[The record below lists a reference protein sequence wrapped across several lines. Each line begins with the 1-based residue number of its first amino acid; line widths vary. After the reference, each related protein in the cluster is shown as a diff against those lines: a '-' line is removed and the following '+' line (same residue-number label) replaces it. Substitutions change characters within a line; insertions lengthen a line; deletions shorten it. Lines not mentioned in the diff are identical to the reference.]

1 MKAIRVHEQGD
12 VSKLQLEQIPTPNPG
27 PGEAR
32 VKLSHAGLNF
42 IDVYQRN
49 GTYTIP
55 LPSTLGM
62 EGAGEI
68 DALGPRDGVA
78 NLEIGL
84 SLGVRVAFAMHLG
97 SYAEYAIIPTSELIP
112 IPDGVSN
119 NLAAAVML
127 QGATAHYLAKS
138 TFKLSPGHTC
148 LVHAA
153 AGGVGLLLVQIAK
166 KCGARVIGTVSSDE
180 KAALAK
186 AAGAD
191 EIILYTETDFELE
204 VLRLTDGHKL
214 DVIYDSVGQ
223 TTFLKGLNVLKPR
236 GMMVL
241 YGASSGPVEP
251 FSPQL
256 LNQKGSL
263 FVTRPTL
270 AHHMLTREE
279 LLWRI
284 GDLFTWIA
292 NGELDVRID
301 QTFKL
306 EEIAQAHEYIESRAS
321 KGKILLEVS

>member
-12 VSKLQLEQIPTPNPG
+12 VSKLQLEQIPMPIPG

-49 GTYTIP
+49 GTYKIP

-62 EGAGEI
+62 EGAGAI
-68 DALGPRDGVA
+68 DALGPREGVGD
-78 NLEIGL
+78 LEPGL
-84 SLGVRVAFAMHLG
+84 SLDARVAYPSHLG
-97 SYAEYAIIPTSELIP
+97 SYAEYAIIQTSELVP
-112 IPDGVSN
+112 IPDGVTN
-119 NLAAAVML
+119 ALAAVML

-138 TFKLSPGHTC
+138 TFKLEPGHTC

-180 KAALAK
+180 KAQLAK
-186 AAGAD
+186 AAGA
-191 EIILYTETDFELE
+191 ETIMYTQTDFELE

-223 TTFLKGLNVLKPR
+223 TTFLKGLNILKPR

-241 YGASSGPVEP
+241 YGASSGPVEA
-251 FSPQL
+251 FNPQI

-263 FVTRPTL
+263 FVTRPAL
-270 AHHMLTREE
+270 GHHLLDRNE
-279 LLWRI
+279 LMWRI
-284 GDLFTWIA
+284 GDLFNWIA

-301 QTFKL
+301 RTFKL
-306 EEIAQAHEYIESRAS
+306 EEAAQAHEYIEARST
-321 KGKILLEVS
+321 KGKVLLEI

>member
-12 VSKLQLEQIPTPNPG
+12 VSNLKLEQIPTPIPG

-49 GTYTIP
+49 GTYKIP

-62 EGAGEI
+62 EGAGAI
-68 DALGPRDGVA
+68 DALGPRDGVGD
-78 NLEIGL
+78 LEPGL
-84 SLGVRVAFAMHLG
+84 SLGARVAYPSHLG
-97 SYAEYAIIPTSELIP
+97 AYAEYAIVQTSELVP
-112 IPDGVSN
+112 VPDGVTN
-119 NLAAAVML
+119 ALAAAVML
-127 QGATAHYLAKS
+127 QGATAHYLTKS

-166 KCGARVIGTVSSDE
+166 KCGARVIGTVSSEE

-191 EIILYTETDFELE
+191 EIIMYTQSDFELE

-223 TTFLKGLNVLKPR
+223 TTFLKGLNILKPR

-241 YGASSGPVEP
+241 YGASSGPVEA
-251 FSPQL
+251 FNPQL

-263 FVTRPTL
+263 FVTRPAL
-270 AHHMLTREE
+270 GHYLLDRQE

-284 GDLFTWIA
+284 GDLFAWIA

-301 QTFKL
+301 RTFKL
-306 EEIAQAHEYIESRAS
+306 EEAAQAHEYIEARAT
-321 KGKILLEVS
+321 KGKVLLEI

>member
-12 VSKLQLEQIPTPNPG
+12 VSKLQLDQIHTPIPG

-32 VKLSHAGLNF
+32 VRLSHAGLNF

-49 GTYTIP
+49 GTYKIP

-68 DALGPRDGVA
+68 DALGPRDGVGD
-78 NLEIGL
+78 LEPGL
-84 SLGVRVAFAMHLG
+84 SLGARVAYPSHLG
-97 SYAEYAIIPTSELIP
+97 AYAEYAIVQTSELVP
-112 IPDGVSN
+112 IPDGVTN
-119 NLAAAVML
+119 ALAAAVML

-138 TFKLSPGHTC
+138 TFKLELGHTC

-166 KCGARVIGTVSSDE
+166 KSGARVIGTVSSDE

-191 EIILYTETDFELE
+191 EIIMYTQTDFELE

-241 YGASSGPVEP
+241 YGASSGQVDPINL
-251 FSPQL
+251 QL
-256 LNQKGSL
+256 LSQKGSL

-270 AHHMLTREE
+270 GHHLLDRQE
-279 LLWRI
+279 LMWRI
-284 GDLFTWIA
+284 GDLFNWIA
-292 NGELDVRID
+292 SGELDVRID
-301 QTFKL
+301 RTFKL
-306 EEIAQAHEYIESRAS
+306 EEAAQAHEYIEARAT
-321 KGKILLEVS
+321 KGKVLLEI

>member
-1 MKAIRVHEQGD
+1 MKAIRVHGQGD
-12 VSKLQLEQIPTPNPG
+12 VSKLQLEQIPMPIPG

-32 VKLSHAGLNF
+32 VNLSHAGLNF

-49 GTYTIP
+49 GTYKIP

-62 EGAGEI
+62 EGAGAI
-68 DALGPRDGVA
+68 DELGPREGVGD
-78 NLEIGL
+78 LEPGL
-84 SLGVRVAFAMHLG
+84 SLGARVAYPSHLG
-97 SYAEYAIIPTSELIP
+97 SYAEYAIVQTSELVP
-112 IPDGVSN
+112 IPDGVTN
-119 NLAAAVML
+119 ALAAAVML

-138 TFKLSPGHTC
+138 TFKLEPGQTC

-191 EIILYTETDFELE
+191 EIILYTQTDFELE
-204 VLRLTDGHKL
+204 ALRLTDGHKL

-223 TTFLKGLNVLKPR
+223 TTFLKGLNILKPR

-241 YGASSGPVEP
+241 YGASSGPVEA
-251 FSPQL
+251 FNPQL

-263 FVTRPTL
+263 FVTRPAL
-270 AHHMLTREE
+270 GHYLLDRNE
-279 LLWRI
+279 LMWRI
-284 GDLFTWIA
+284 GDLFNWIA

-301 QTFKL
+301 RTFKL
-306 EEIAQAHEYIESRAS
+306 EEVAQAHEYIEARST
-321 KGKILLEVS
+321 KGKVLLEI

>member
-1 MKAIRVHEQGD
+1 MKAIRVHTQGD
-12 VSKLQLEQIPTPNPG
+12 VSKLQLDQVPTPTPG

-49 GTYTIP
+49 GTYKIP

-68 DALGPRDGVA
+68 DALGPRDGVGD
-78 NLEIGL
+78 LEPGL
-84 SLGVRVAFAMHLG
+84 KLGARVAYPSHLG
-97 SYAEYAIIPTSELIP
+97 AYAECAIVQTSELVP
-112 IPDGVSN
+112 IPEGVTN
-119 NLAAAVML
+119 ALAAAVML

-138 TFKLSPGHTC
+138 TFKLQAGHTC

-166 KCGARVIGTVSSDE
+166 KCGARVIGTVSNDE
-180 KAALAK
+180 KAQLAK

-191 EIILYTETDFELE
+191 EIITYTQTDFELE

-214 DVIYDSVGQ
+214 DVVYDSVGQ

-251 FSPQL
+251 FNPQL

-263 FVTRPTL
+263 FLTRPAL
-270 AHHMLTREE
+270 GHHLLDRQE
-279 LLWRI
+279 LMWRI
-284 GDLFTWIA
+284 GDLFNWIA
-292 NGELDVRID
+292 DGELDVRID
-301 QTFKL
+301 RTFKL
-306 EEIAQAHEYIESRAS
+306 EEAAQAHEYIEGRGT
-321 KGKILLEVS
+321 KGKVLLEI

>member
-12 VSKLQLEQIPTPNPG
+12 VSRLQLEQIPTPIPG

-49 GTYTIP
+49 GTYKIP

-62 EGAGEI
+62 EGAGAI
-68 DALGPRDGVA
+68 DALGPREGVGD
-78 NLEIGL
+78 LEPGL
-84 SLGVRVAFAMHLG
+84 GLDARVAYPSHLG
-97 SYAEYAIIPTSELIP
+97 SYAEYAIVQTSELVP
-112 IPDGVSN
+112 IPEGVTN
-119 NLAAAVML
+119 ALAAAVML

-138 TFKLSPGHTC
+138 TFKLEPGQTC

-191 EIILYTETDFELE
+191 EIILYTQTDFELE
-204 VLRLTDGHKL
+204 ALRLTDGHKL

-223 TTFLKGLNVLKPR
+223 TTFLKGLNILKPR

-241 YGASSGPVEP
+241 YGASSGPVEA
-251 FSPQL
+251 FNPQV

-263 FVTRPTL
+263 FVTRPAL
-270 AHHMLTREE
+270 GHYLLDRQE

-284 GDLFTWIA
+284 GDLFNWIA

-306 EEIAQAHEYIESRAS
+306 EEAAQAHNYIEARAT
-321 KGKILLEVS
+321 KGKVLLEI

>member
-1 MKAIRVHEQGD
+1 MKAIQVHEQGD
-12 VSKLQLEQIPTPNPG
+12 VSKLQLEQIPTPIPG

-49 GTYTIP
+49 GTYKIP
-55 LPSTLGM
+55 LPTTLGM

-68 DALGPRDGVA
+68 DALGPRDGVGD
-78 NLEIGL
+78 LEAGL
-84 SLGVRVAFAMHLG
+84 GLGARVAYPSHLG
-97 SYAEYAIIPTSELIP
+97 AYAEYAIIQTSELVP
-112 IPDGVSN
+112 IPEGVTN
-119 NLAAAVML
+119 DLAAAVML

-138 TFKLSPGHTC
+138 TFKLEAGQTC
-148 LVHAA
+148 LIHAA

-166 KCGARVIGTVSSDE
+166 KCGARVLGTVSSDE
-180 KAALAK
+180 KAQLAK

-191 EIILYTETDFELE
+191 EIIMYTQTDFELE

-241 YGASSGPVEP
+241 YGASSGQVDPINL
-251 FSPQL
+251 QL
-256 LNQKGSL
+256 LSQKGSL

-270 AHHMLTREE
+270 GHHLLDRNE
-279 LLWRI
+279 LMWRI
-284 GDLFTWIA
+284 GDLFNWIA
-292 NGELDVRID
+292 NKELDVRID
-301 QTFKL
+301 RTFKL
-306 EEIAQAHEYIESRAS
+306 EEAALAHEYIEARNT
-321 KGKILLEVS
+321 KGKVLLEI

>member
-1 MKAIRVHEQGD
+1 MKAMRVHEQGD
-12 VSKLQLEQIPTPNPG
+12 ISNLKLEQIPTPIPG

-49 GTYTIP
+49 GTYKIP

-68 DALGPRDGVA
+68 DALGPRDGVGE
-78 NLEIGL
+78 LEPGL
-84 SLGVRVAFAMHLG
+84 SLGARVAYPSHLG
-97 SYAEYAIIPTSELIP
+97 AYAEYAIVQTSELVP
-112 IPDGVSN
+112 IPEGVTN
-119 NLAAAVML
+119 ALAAAVML

-138 TFKLSPGHTC
+138 TFKLEPGHTC

-166 KCGARVIGTVSSDE
+166 KSGARVIGTVSSNE

-191 EIILYTETDFELE
+191 EIIMYTQTDFELE
-204 VLRLTDGHKL
+204 ALRLTDGHKL

-223 TTFLKGLNVLKPR
+223 TTFLKGLNILKPR

-241 YGASSGPVEP
+241 YGASSGQVEP
-251 FSPQL
+251 IDPQL
-256 LNQKGSL
+256 LSQKGSL

-270 AHHMLTREE
+270 GHHLFDRQE
-279 LLWRI
+279 LMWRI
-284 GDLFTWIA
+284 GDLFNWIA

-301 QTFKL
+301 RTFKL
-306 EEIAQAHEYIESRAS
+306 EEAALAHEYIEARAT
-321 KGKILLEVS
+321 KGKVLLEI

>member
-1 MKAIRVHEQGD
+1 MKAIRVHQQGD
-12 VSKLQLEQIPTPNPG
+12 VSNLKLEQIPTPIPG

-32 VKLSHAGLNF
+32 IKLSHAGLNF

-49 GTYTIP
+49 GTYKIP

-62 EGAGEI
+62 EGAGAI
-68 DALGPRDGVA
+68 DALGPRDGVGD
-78 NLEIGL
+78 LEPGL
-84 SLGVRVAFAMHLG
+84 SLGARVAYPSHLG
-97 SYAEYAIIPTSELIP
+97 AYAEYAIIQTSELVP
-112 IPDGVSN
+112 ISEGVTN
-119 NLAAAVML
+119 ALAAAVML

-138 TFKLSPGHTC
+138 TFKLEPGHTC

-191 EIILYTETDFELE
+191 EIIMYTQSDFELE
-204 VLRLTDGHKL
+204 VLRLTDGHRL

-241 YGASSGPVEP
+241 YGASSGPVEA
-251 FSPQL
+251 FNPQL

-263 FVTRPTL
+263 FVTRPAL
-270 AHHMLTREE
+270 GHHLLDRNE
-279 LLWRI
+279 LMWRI
-284 GDLFTWIA
+284 GDLFNWIA
-292 NGELDVRID
+292 KGELDVRID
-301 QTFKL
+301 RTFKL
-306 EEIAQAHEYIESRAS
+306 EEAAQAHEYIEARGT
-321 KGKILLEVS
+321 KGKVLLEI

>member
-12 VSKLQLEQIPTPNPG
+12 VSKLQLEQIPTPIPG

-49 GTYTIP
+49 GTYKIP

-62 EGAGEI
+62 EGAGAI
-68 DALGPRDGVA
+68 DALGPREGVGD
-78 NLEIGL
+78 LEPGL
-84 SLGVRVAFAMHLG
+84 SLGARVAYPSHLG
-97 SYAEYAIIPTSELIP
+97 SYAEYAIVQTSELVP
-112 IPDGVSN
+112 IPDGVTN
-119 NLAAAVML
+119 ALAAAVML

-138 TFKLSPGHTC
+138 TFKLEPGHTC

-180 KAALAK
+180 KAQLAK
-186 AAGAD
+186 AAGA
-191 EIILYTETDFELE
+191 ETIMYTQTDFELE
-204 VLRLTDGHKL
+204 ALRLTDGHKL

-223 TTFLKGLNVLKPR
+223 TTFLKGLNILKPR

-241 YGASSGPVEP
+241 YGASSGPVEA
-251 FSPQL
+251 FNPQL

-263 FVTRPTL
+263 FVTRPAL
-270 AHHMLTREE
+270 GHHLLDRNE
-279 LLWRI
+279 LMWRI
-284 GDLFTWIA
+284 GDLFNWIA

-301 QTFKL
+301 RTFKL
-306 EEIAQAHEYIESRAS
+306 EEAAQAHEYIEARST
-321 KGKILLEVS
+321 KGKVLLEI

>member
-12 VSKLQLEQIPTPNPG
+12 VSKLQLEQIPTPIPG

-49 GTYTIP
+49 GMYKIP

-62 EGAGEI
+62 EGAGAI
-68 DALGPRDGVA
+68 DALGPREGVGD
-78 NLEIGL
+78 LEPGL
-84 SLGVRVAFAMHLG
+84 SLGARVAYPSHLG
-97 SYAEYAIIPTSELIP
+97 SYAEYAIVQTSELVP
-112 IPDGVSN
+112 IPDGVTN
-119 NLAAAVML
+119 ALAAAVML

-138 TFKLSPGHTC
+138 TFKLEPGHTC

-180 KAALAK
+180 KAQLAK
-186 AAGAD
+186 AAGA
-191 EIILYTETDFELE
+191 ETIMYTQTDFELE
-204 VLRLTDGHKL
+204 ALRLTDGHKL

-223 TTFLKGLNVLKPR
+223 TTFLKGLNILKPR

-241 YGASSGPVEP
+241 YGASSGPVEA
-251 FSPQL
+251 FNPQL

-263 FVTRPTL
+263 FVTRPAL
-270 AHHMLTREE
+270 GHHLLDRNE
-279 LLWRI
+279 LMWRI
-284 GDLFTWIA
+284 GDLFNWIA

-301 QTFKL
+301 RTFKL
-306 EEIAQAHEYIESRAS
+306 EEAAQAHEYIEARST
-321 KGKILLEVS
+321 KGKVLLEI